1 MNSCPRRNRSTTPL
15 QALTLLNDPVFFEAA
30 QALAV
35 RLLQERTGDAGDRID
50 YAYQICL
57 GRPPTSAERERMR
70 QYLQQRKELLEHKPE
85 SIEKI
90 FPARGLD
97 GIDPSEAAVWVGV
110 SRVLL
115 NLEEFI
121 TRG

>member
-1 MNSCPRRNRSTTPL
+1 
-15 QALTLLNDPVFFEAA
+15 LNDPVFFEAS

-35 RLLQERTGDAGDRID
+35 RLLQEKSSTEDRIE
-50 YAYQICL
+50 YSYRLCL
-57 GRPPTSAERERMR
+57 GRAARPEEKQRML
-70 QYLQQRKELLEHKPE
+70 QYLQQRKELLTRKPE
-85 SIEKI
+85 SIEKL
-90 FPARGLD
+90 FPAKSLD
-97 GIDPSEAAVWVGV
+97 GVDPVEAALWIGV